1 MSVDLWWFR
10 VSTIKVLD
18 GDTIRFLLD
27 NGLGSRQQEDIRLQD
42 VGAPESGQPGGSETK
57 LYVEDW
63 LTAWAVTKD
72 FRWPFLVQTQPN
84 TNPEPTERR
93 SFVRYIGRVFPVISY
108 NPGGGGEVT
117 FGRELNADIRSFL
130 STHPEWGSGA

>member
-42 VGAPESGQPGGSETK
+42 VRAPEMSQPDDSETK

-63 LTAWAVTKD
+63 LTA
-72 FRWPFLVQTQPN
+72 
-84 TNPEPTERR
+84 
-93 SFVRYIGRVFPVISY
+93 
-108 NPGGGGEVT
+108 
-117 FGRELNADIRSFL
+117 
-130 STHPEWGSGA
+130 